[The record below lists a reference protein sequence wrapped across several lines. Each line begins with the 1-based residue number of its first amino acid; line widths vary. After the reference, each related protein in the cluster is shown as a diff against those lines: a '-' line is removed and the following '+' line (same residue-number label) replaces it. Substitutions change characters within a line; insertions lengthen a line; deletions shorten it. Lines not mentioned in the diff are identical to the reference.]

1 MDIENLVIQLR
12 QEVTRI
18 TQAIAALE
26 ALDKTGARRRGRPK
40 LGQSTQVS
48 ISGRRTMSPAARAK
62 IAAAQRARWARQRA
76 GATKTKD
83 TPTKTR
89 ARRRM
94 SPAAR
99 KKISAAMKARWAARE
114 KQSRRKAA

>member
-1 MDIENLVIQLR
+1 MDIESLVTQLR

-18 TQAIAALE
+18 TQAITALE
-26 ALDKTGARRRGRPK
+26 ALDATGVRRRGRPK

-48 ISGRRTMSPAARAK
+48 VSRRRTMSPAARAK

-76 GATKTKD
+76 GATKTKG

-89 ARRRM
+89 ARARM

-99 KKISAAMKARWAARE
+99 KRISAAMKARWAAR
-114 KQSRRKAA
+114 KRTKSV